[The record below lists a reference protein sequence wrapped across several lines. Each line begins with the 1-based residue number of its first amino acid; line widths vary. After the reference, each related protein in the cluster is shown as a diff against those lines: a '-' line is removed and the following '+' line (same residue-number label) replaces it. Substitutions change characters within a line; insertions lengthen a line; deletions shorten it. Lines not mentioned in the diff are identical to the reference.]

1 MIYFTAASL
10 NSSNRGYVCYILS
23 QTALITT
30 ETKPLKILKYQPEI
44 PRLPATERSI
54 DTFSPEIQFKKKKK
68 TKLEDLDGKKKKQ
81 PTIRFLKQ

>member
-10 NSSNRGYVCYILS
+10 NPSNRGYVCYILS

-44 PRLPATERSI
+44 PCLPATERSI
-54 DTFSPEIQFKKKKK
+54 DTFSPEIQFKKKQ
-68 TKLEDLDGKKKKQ
+68 TKLEDLDGKKIKQ